1 MAGLV
6 KSKTVCFIASAVI
19 AWGLFEVG
27 DAIVAWL
34 DYKFNDTEI
43 YTKKFQVWNL
53 KISASFI
60 YFSFCYFVAFV
71 SFATKNTKLAVLSW
85 MLVYL
90 DPFGCPFW
98 LSLAIK
104 IVICNFFTLYIYKTC
119 VEEIYKHIKEKSEE
133 SDKYLA
139 KIEEYMKTKEGE
151 KNTISEKD
159 RVTVV

>member
-6 KSKTVCFIASAVI
+6 KTKIVCFIASAVI

-27 DAIVAWL
+27 DAIVAWS
-34 DYKFNDTEI
+34 DYKVCPYRCEI
-43 YTKKFQVWNL
+43 LVWNL
-53 KISASFI
+53 KISPNRYFI
-60 YFSFCYFVAFV
+60 LCYFVAGV
-71 SFATKNTKLAVLSW
+71 SFATIDTKLAVLSW

-159 RVTVV
+159 PVTVV